1 MKKYRFENFNVELI
15 DATIESVQPTH
26 IIGSY
31 TVSVTATLNAN
42 GNKLF
47 NVSLGEMDN
56 TEDWGDDEV
65 LAFAVAQLE
74 KFKVNG

>member
-1 MKKYRFENFNVELI
+1 MNYKFENFSAELVNP
-15 DATIESVQPTH
+15 TIENVQPTYE
-26 IIGSY
+26 IGSD
-31 TVSVTATLNAN
+31 TVNVTATLNAN

-47 NVSLGEMDN
+47 NVNLGQMDN

-74 KFKVNG
+74 TFLV